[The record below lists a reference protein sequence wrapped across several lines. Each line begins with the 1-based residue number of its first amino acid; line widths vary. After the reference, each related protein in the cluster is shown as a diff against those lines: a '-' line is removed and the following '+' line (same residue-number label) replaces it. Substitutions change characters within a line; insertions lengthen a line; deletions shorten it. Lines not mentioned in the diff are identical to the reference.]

1 MYAELFSIHANFR
14 KIFKTGT
21 ELSCDEVVSIR
32 DSLIR
37 EGNKPRHLWV
47 NNHMANYTR
56 QDGLTCSLVSSKSS
70 TSYQGYWCA
79 NICYNYVSNWAN
91 SS

>member
-56 QDGLTCSLVSSKSS
+56 QDGLTLTCSLVSSKSS
-70 TSYQGYWCA
+70 TSYQGY
-79 NICYNYVSNWAN
+79 
-91 SS
+91 